1 MTGSE
6 RQHCHNPE
14 AQHDIEHRD
23 MVTSSDVPEVNE
35 DDPQAIESVE
45 DNRSDKPNL
54 SNTHQGG
61 LVGANDGVVCLR
73 AHANEGSVEDV
84 DEQEEVNANAGNPV
98 EDPRPHAFTAAVQ
111 SSSGDDTFLAG
122 GGNFDRHRG

>member
-14 AQHDIEHRD
+14 AQHHIEHRD
-23 MVTSSDVPEVNE
+23 MVTSSDVPKINE
-35 DDPQAIESVE
+35 DDAQAVE
-45 DNRSDKPNL
+45 GMEDDRADEPNL
-54 SNTHQGG
+54 CNTHEGS
-61 LVGANDGVVCLR
+61 LVGTNDGVVCLR
-73 AHANEGSVEDV
+73 ADADKRSVQDV

-98 EDPRPHAFTAAVQ
+98 ENPGPHAFAAAVQ

-122 GGNFDRHRG
+122 GGHFDRHRG